1 MKGRIVMQTSV
12 KKENA
17 KLEALKQLKQFIQHN
32 NIDLNAYIQSDG
44 NIDLKSLLQDHGVN
58 L

>member
-1 MKGRIVMQTSV
+1 MKRRKVMQTSV

>member
-1 MKGRIVMQTSV
+1 MQTTV